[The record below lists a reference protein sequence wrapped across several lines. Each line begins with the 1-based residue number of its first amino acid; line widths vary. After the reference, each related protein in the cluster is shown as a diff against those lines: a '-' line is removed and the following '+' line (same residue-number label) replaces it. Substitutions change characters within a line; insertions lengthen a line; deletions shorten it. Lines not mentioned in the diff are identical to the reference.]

1 MRISHN
7 YLIIL
12 IVLLITQGCNVLHKV
27 NDIAGNYSNK
37 WYDTQHELILRK
49 DNSFIFFIKEGLLTD
64 TIKGKW
70 SIEGKQLSLEANNK
84 QSSYKAIKCDTCNNL
99 YLEVYDSRDK
109 EKLIAFYKAYVKG
122 VVKYEGNTDL
132 PVKLPINIDSIQVE
146 TLGYSTLSFEVDKNK
161 NKIEVFL
168 SKPGSNLLENEFYVK
183 GNKIKITNGLILEK
197 Q

>member
-12 IVLLITQGCNVLHKV
+12 TVLLITQGCNVLHKY
-27 NDIAGNYSNK
+27 NDIAGNYNNK
-37 WYDTQHELILRK
+37 WHDTQHELILHK
-49 DNSFIFFIKEGLLTD
+49 DNSFVFFIKEGLLTD

-84 QSSYKAIKCDTCNNL
+84 QSFYKAIKCDTCNNI
-99 YLEVYDSRDK
+99 YLEVYDSYNK

-122 VVKYEGNTDL
+122 VVKYEGNTDS
-132 PVKLPINIDSIQVE
+132 PVKLPVNIDRIQVE
-146 TLGYSTLSFEVDKNK
+146 TLGYNSLSFGVDKNK

-168 SKPGSNLLENEFYVK
+168 SKPESNLLENEFYVK
-183 GNKIKITNGLILEK
+183 GNKIKITNGLILKK